1 MATDLFSNFQHQL
14 NALGLRCP
22 EPVMMVRKKMREL
35 NTGENLLI
43 HADDPSTARDIPS
56 YCCFMEHELVCS
68 QTDTIPFSFI
78 IKKGNA

>member
-56 YCCFMEHELVCS
+56 YCRFMEHELVCS
-68 QTDTIPFSFI
+68 QTDTIPFSFV